1 MLSIKKGEW
10 RTTWVKS
17 GDTGRKFKAVFK
29 CEACGKISA
38 DATNYCPH
46 CGDAKT
52 GHHFGKPA
60 MIGQQHAVD
69 LINNMLDIDGFRD
82 GDAVSRRAVIA
93 LIESMPDERG
103 TDETDKCR

>member
-1 MLSIKKGEW
+1 MLNIKKGEW

-29 CEACGKISA
+29 CGACGKISA

-46 CGDAKT
+46 CGDHKD
-52 GHHFGKPA
+52 GSPFGKSA
-60 MIGQQHAVD
+60 LIGQQCAVD
-69 LINNMLDIDGFRD
+69 LIRDMRDIDGFRD

-93 LIESMPDERG
+93 LIESMQDKRG

>member
-1 MLSIKKGEW
+1 MLNIKKGEW

-29 CEACGKISA
+29 CGACGKISA

-46 CGDAKT
+46 CGDRKNGT
-52 GHHFGKPA
+52 EGKPA
-60 MIGQQHAVD
+60 LIGRQHAAD
-69 LINNMLDIDGFRD
+69 LINDMMDIDGYKS

-93 LIESMPDERG
+93 LIGSMQDERG

>member
-1 MLSIKKGEW
+1 MLKKGNGEP
-10 RTTWVKS
+10 TWVKS

-46 CGDAKT
+46 CGDPKN
-52 GHHFGKPA
+52 GSPFGKSA
-60 MIGQQHAVD
+60 LIGQQCAVD
-69 LINNMLDIDGFRD
+69 LIRDMRDIDGFRD